1 MLSNAHARD
10 ALIVFEAGSHKY
22 TCAGEGNYIS
32 VTTWNHRHF
41 KQFDAD
47 AIITKMMANKKTWP
61 LSPYFGKTRE
71 EIKLQWDQNRDSAA
85 QLGTAMHYDIECY
98 YTKDVQPQALKEPQ
112 ALTEAPPS
120 PPQAFLDFVA
130 DHPHLKPYRSEWM
143 VFDEDVKIAGSIDMV
158 YEDLQADGALC
169 IYDWKRCKDIKKAA
183 PFGDFALTEC
193 IAHLPDTNYWHYALQ
208 LNTYKA
214 ILEAKYGKKISRLC
228 LVCLHPNLP
237 SYQVITLP
245 NLASEVAALFALR
258 KTEIVI

>member
-1 MLSNAHARD
+1 MFTNVHARD
-10 ALIVFEAGSHKY
+10 ALIVFEPGAHKY

-71 EIKLQWDQNRDSAA
+71 EIKLQWDQNRDNAA
-85 QLGTAMHYDIECY
+85 QLGTAMHYAIECY
-98 YTKDVQPQALKEPQ
+98 YIKTAAAAAAAGV
-112 ALTEAPPS
+112 EA

-158 YEDLQADGALC
+158 YEDMQADGALC

-214 ILEAKYGKKISRLC
+214 ILEAKYGKKIIRLC

-258 KTEIVI
+258 KTELV

>member
-1 MLSNAHARD
+1 MLSNVHARD
-10 ALIVFEAGSHKY
+10 ALIVFEPGAHKY
-22 TCAGEGNYIS
+22 TCGGEGNYIS

-71 EIKLQWDQNRDSAA
+71 EIKLQWNQNRDSAA
-85 QLGTAMHYDIECY
+85 QLGTAMHYAIECY
-98 YTKDVQPQALKEPQ
+98 YTK
-112 ALTEAPPS
+112 EAEAAAGIEA

-130 DHPHLKPYRSEWM
+130 EHPHLKPYRSEWM

-158 YEDLQADGALC
+158 YEDMQADGALC
-169 IYDWKRCKDIKKAA
+169 IYDWKRCKEIKKASA
-183 PFGDFALTEC
+183 FGDFALTEC

-214 ILEAKYGKKISRLC
+214 ILEAKYGKQISRLC

-245 NLASEVAALFALR
+245 NLASEVAALFTLR
-258 KTEIVI
+258 KTELV